1 MNVRMDHVVVL
12 VPELEAAV
20 AGYGAAG
27 FTVTRGG
34 RHAAGS
40 THNALVAFDDG
51 SYLELIAFL
60 RNDPTHRWHRAAQ
73 LGRWGFVDFALGP
86 DSAEAAVAAARAAG
100 LAYRDPVEGGRVRP
114 DGERLRWQVAVP
126 PTPDLPF
133 FCADL
138 TPRVLRVP
146 SGAACRH
153 RNGVTGV
160 AGLTLGVRDLR
171 ATETRWAALTGT
183 SAPWRVRD
191 CAVSL
196 QPRTAQED
204 GVVELALGVPGA
216 PTASAPMP
224 LHLTQGAALRR
235 VHLGA

>member
-1 MNVRMDHVVVL
+1 MNFRLDHLVIL

-40 THNALVAFDDG
+40 THNALVAFEDG

-60 RNDPTHRWHRAAQ
+60 RNDPRHRWHRAAQ

-86 DSAEAAVAAARAAG
+86 DSADAAVDAARAAG
-100 LAYRDPVEGGRVRP
+100 LAYGDPVEGGRVRP

-126 PTPDLPF
+126 PGPDLPF

-138 TPRVLRVP
+138 TARALRVP
-146 SGAACRH
+146 SGSASRH

-160 AGLTLGVRDLR
+160 AGLTLGVRDVQ
-171 ATETRWAALTGT
+171 ATGARWAALTGAP
-183 SAPWRVRD
+183 APWRVGG
-191 CAVSL
+191 CTVSL
-196 QPRTAQED
+196 QARTAQED
-204 GVVELALGVPGA
+204 GVVEAALVVPGA
-216 PTASAPMP
+216 PAVSAPMP

-235 VHLGA
+235 VNAGP